1 MLVGCS
7 AWISMSP
14 TKGQKKGSQPRTE
27 KADFGGGRLA
37 YPIGRTKLPS
47 NPEGSRFKSAE
58 CIQNRKTCSWL
69 GFSYICCSFWIPG
82 FGRSISLP
90 QKYSPSHGHN
100 FITEPAQKWLVDIN
114 PGRNVPQTVPNSN
127 QCPILAVIFKML
139 LRAT

>member
-14 TKGQKKGSQPRTE
+14 TKGPKNRQPAPNREGRFWGRALGISHWQDQTAQQPRGFTVQVC
-27 KADFGGGRLA
+27 RV
-37 YPIGRTKLPS
+37 YP
-47 NPEGSRFKSAE
+47 
-58 CIQNRKTCSWL
+58 NRKTCSRL